1 MFTVIFP
8 VTTFFISILLSVYY
22 SSQGLGVPTGPHGAF
37 RDYQVDAIT
46 LEISPKVSLTKMIRR
61 NEFILRGYGCVHQR
75 LVSSISSIKL
85 FWQASSLNLSMKQL
99 KILRKPLI

>member
-61 NEFILRGYGCVHQR
+61 NEFILHSGRY
-75 LVSSISSIKL
+75 VS
-85 FWQASSLNLSMKQL
+85 
-99 KILRKPLI
+99 LI